1 MSKALEDVKT
11 TAFVQIDD
19 GKTKVVFGLP
29 PYMTAEQWSV
39 LVGKSESAVKRD
51 LQRGHIARYQPV
63 VGGLVYVN
71 VTKEMQKTEQAADY

>member
-1 MSKALEDVKT
+1 
-11 TAFVQIDD
+11 
-19 GKTKVVFGLP
+19 
-29 PYMTAEQWSV
+29 V
-39 LVGKSESAVKRD
+39 LIGKSESAVKRD